1 MKKGFT
7 LAEVLI
13 TLGIIGIVAALTI
26 PTLVSTHKK
35 RVVTTSLKKFV
46 NTLLN
51 TNEQINYDNGVIG
64 TDGYNL
70 RDNFEPNN
78 PYDAENMI
86 EKYYKPYLQITE
98 IKKGTSGVFVF
109 LNDGSAFYFRRLRRD
124 RNTTNNW
131 SGTYIW
137 FYPKAKDCMDFY
149 EDAENIMKVL
159 GKKVFVIYPD
169 GNISWAINNYN
180 RDSRLERCKNP
191 IVISD
196 EGCTALIIGDGF
208 EIKNDYP
215 IRL

>member
-7 LAEVLI
+7 LAEILI

-26 PTLVSTHKK
+26 PTLVSNHKK

-64 TDGYNL
+64 KDGYGL

-98 IKKGTSGVFVF
+98 IKKVHQECS
-109 LNDGSAFYFRRLRRD
+109 YF
-124 RNTTNNW
+124 
-131 SGTYIW
+131 
-137 FYPKAKDCMDFY
+137 
-149 EDAENIMKVL
+149 
-159 GKKVFVIYPD
+159 
-169 GNISWAINNYN
+169 
-180 RDSRLERCKNP
+180 
-191 IVISD
+191 
-196 EGCTALIIGDGF
+196 
-208 EIKNDYP
+208 
-215 IRL
+215 